1 VLLIDDLFALPA
13 KGVLW
18 VIREVHQAAS
28 QEQSGEAGQIRSAL
42 RDLYL
47 ELERGAISEEVFASR
62 ESVLLDRLDELE
74 PPE

>member
-18 VIREVHQAAS
+18 VIREVHNAAS
-28 QEQSGEAGQIRSAL
+28 QEQAGEADRIRAAL

-47 ELERGAISEEVFASR
+47 ELERGAITEETFAER
-62 ESVLLDRLDELE
+62 ETELLDRLDELE